1 MAYALTYD
9 DRLGRVTHIKHRR
22 TGCEVEVDAE
32 TSITKNFSLKDGWSD
47 SLAQC
52 TNGKAARFY
61 LRDFFGPREGPH
73 EKPEMKGKAKD
84 FDSARKYA
92 AQKMLDMEAAASTGK
107 LQESV
112 QVVQAASDEKK
123 KQRTEKARE
132 ALKERKE
139 SASKRRRVSVVPAT
153 PS

>member
-1 MAYALTYD
+1 
-9 DRLGRVTHIKHRR
+9 
-22 TGCEVEVDAE
+22 
-32 TSITKNFSLKDGWSD
+32 
-47 SLAQC
+47 
-52 TNGKAARFY
+52 
-61 LRDFFGPREGPH
+61 
-73 EKPEMKGKAKD
+73 MKGKAKD

-132 ALKERKE
+132 ALRERKE